1 MCFVYNVVMC
11 FVYNVV
17 MCFVYN
23 VVMCLVYNVVA
34 GFELLILDLSPSIF
48 SNFNFNFECILQ

>member
-1 MCFVYNVVMC
+1 MCL
-11 FVYNVV
+11 
-17 MCFVYN
+17 VYN